1 MELVFARSRR
11 RAASRRSDS
20 RRCSPLGR
28 RIVPTLALAIA
39 LLGFATEGSRV
50 VENAPAKSTAPS
62 IPVPQAR
69 EADRRAPK
77 LARPVGAACGTP
89 ALYAG
94 AFRRAAHET
103 ELPVSLLAA
112 VAWEES
118 RMNPHALS
126 GACARGMLQLMP
138 ATAKALAIA
147 SADPRANILAGARY
161 LGQLVTRF
169 DGNLELAL
177 SAYNAGPTAVEKLG
191 RAPSLETLRYA
202 KNVEARA
209 ANLAT
214 C

>member
-28 RIVPTLALAIA
+28 RIVLTLALAIA

-50 VENAPAKSTAPS
+50 VENAPAKSTAP
-62 IPVPQAR
+62 
-69 EADRRAPK
+69 K

-89 ALYAG
+89 TVYAG

-126 GACARGMLQLMP
+126 GAGARGMLQLMT
-138 ATAKALAIA
+138 ATARALAIA
-147 SADPRANILAGARY
+147 SPDPRANILAGARY

-177 SAYNAGPTAVEKLG
+177 SAYNAGPTVVEKLG

-209 ANLAT
+209 ANLAA